1 MGKYGLKK
9 VRNNLSVKKLEWESK
24 SLDEIRYSKRSLTAK
39 KINDDADDES

>member
-9 VRNNLSVKKLEWESK
+9 VRNNLSAMKLDRESK

-39 KINDDADDES
+39 KNNNADDES